1 MHIIQID
8 CKLSVGL
15 FIGILLLSRVIIQI
29 MVYWL
34 IMQSHDEVANK
45 PSENYKSKDVSTVI
59 MIKSFSL
66 KLNNMFFIVLIKS
79 NNS

>member
-8 CKLSVGL
+8 CMLSVEL

-34 IMQSHDEVANK
+34 IMQFHDEVANK
-45 PSENYKSKDVSTVI
+45 PSGNYKSKDVSTPI
-59 MIKSFSL
+59 IIKSFSL
-66 KLNNMFFIVLIKS
+66 KLNNIVFIILIKT
-79 NNS
+79 